1 MRLLHA
7 GNACHRTGL
16 AGAGNRAG
24 SGEDTRASVRQ
35 LLPLHRL
42 SGHYRCDRDH
52 GAGAHGSQA
61 MKVATANPNGLMVLD
76 RPNSYIGKS
85 VPRPNL
91 ERLMQGRGLYVSDME
106 LPRMAHVVFL
116 RSPHAHAKIIAV
128 DATEARRMPDVV
140 AIVTGKEL
148 AAVVTPW
155 VGVLSH
161 LKGLKSAPQ
170 HAIAIDRVCWQ
181 GEAVAAVVATTRA
194 VAEDAAEAVK
204 VEYGKLDAVTDMR
217 TALDPET
224 TVIHPSLG
232 DNLAFERNL
241 DAGAVDAAFAGSDEV
256 VEADFIF
263 GRHTGVTLEPRAV
276 VADWNVAEQRLTIY
290 QGTQAPHMVQSIAA
304 LHLGLEDRQVRV
316 VCKDVGGSFGIKVH
330 IYADEMAVYALSKLL
345 RRPVKFVADRVE
357 SFNTD
362 IHARDHRCKGRI
374 GVKRDGTI
382 MAFEIDDLTGIG
394 PYSMYP
400 RTSAIEANQVVNLV
414 GGPYLTKNY
423 RARARVVLQNKNVM
437 CQYRAVG
444 HPIACSVT
452 EGLVDLAASKI
463 GMDPVEIRRRNLIAD
478 DAYPCASPSGLRF
491 EQLSHHAAMSKLM
504 TMMGYDALRAEQA
517 ALRRKNIH
525 RGVGI
530 ASFIEVTNPS
540 AAFYG
545 VGGARIS
552 SQDGVAV
559 RLDATGSVICQTS
572 ITEQGQG
579 SESLTAQIVGSVLGV
594 SMERVRVILGDTD
607 NTPYGGGTWAS
618 RGAGIGGEAALQ
630 AAKVLRKNILDVAAA
645 ILQSSPAE
653 LDIADNAIVSASD
666 GSSRIDLRELARIV
680 YFRPDTLP
688 PGIQPELMATRHFV
702 PREYPFA
709 FTNGVQA
716 SWIEVDTDTGF
727 VRLLR
732 PWVVEDCGTII
743 NPQLVDE
750 QIRGGVV
757 QGLGAALFEK
767 CIYDERGQLTNANM
781 ADYLVPMSGEM
792 PDIDVGHVVS
802 PTSETELGA
811 RGAGEAGTAGAAA
824 AVTNAVNDA
833 LKPFGTIIT
842 EIPLTPQVILTALG
856 RI

>member
-1 MRLLHA
+1 MTA
-7 GNACHRTGL
+7 ASENP
-16 AGAGNRAG
+16 GA
-24 SGEDTRASVRQ
+24 
-35 LLPLHRL
+35 L
-42 SGHYRCDRDH
+42 S
-52 GAGAHGSQA
+52 
-61 MKVATANPNGLMVLD
+61 VLD

-116 RSPHAHAKIIAV
+116 RSPHAHAKITAIDAGAARSMRGVIAV
-128 DATEARRMPDVV
+128 
-140 AIVTGKEL
+140 VTGREL
-148 AAVVTPW
+148 ASVITPW
-155 VGVLSH
+155 VGVLTH

-181 GEAVAAVVATTRA
+181 GEAVAAVVATSRA
-194 VAEDAAEAVK
+194 IAEDAAEIVA
-204 VEYGKLDAVTDMR
+204 VEYEELEAVTDMR
-217 TALDPET
+217 TALDPGT
-224 TVIHPSLG
+224 PVIHPALG
-232 DNLAFERNL
+232 DNLAFERKL
-241 DAGAVDAAFAGSDEV
+241 DAGAVDSAFASADEV

-276 VADWNVAEQRLTIY
+276 VADWNAAEARLTIY
-290 QGTQAPHMVQSIAA
+290 QGTQAPHMVQNIAA
-304 LHLGLEDRQVRV
+304 LHLGLREMQVRV

-330 IYADEMAVYALSKLL
+330 VYADEMAVYALSKLL
-345 RRPVKFVADRVE
+345 RRPIKFVADRIE

-362 IHARDHRCKGRI
+362 IHARDHCCRGRI

-382 MAFEIDDLTGIG
+382 IAFEIDDLTGIG

-423 RARARVVLQNKNVM
+423 RAQTRVVFQNKNVM
-437 CQYRAVG
+437 CQYRGVG

-452 EGLVDLAASKI
+452 EGLVDLAAQKI
-463 GMDPVEIRRRNLIAD
+463 GMDPVEIRLRNLIPD
-478 DAYPCASPSGLRF
+478 DGCPCASPSGLRF
-491 EQLSHHAAMSKLM
+491 EQLSHHAAMRKLM
-504 TMMGYDALRAEQA
+504 DMMDYGGLRAEQA
-517 ALRRKNIH
+517 ALCRRNIH
-525 RGVGI
+525 RGLGI

-559 RLDATGSVICQTS
+559 RLDAQGSVICQTS

-618 RGAGIGGEAALQ
+618 RGAGIGGEAALR

-645 ILQSSPAE
+645 ILQASAGE
-653 LDIADNAIVSASD
+653 LDIVNNAIVND
-666 GSSRIDLRELARIV
+666 GDGTLRIDLSELARIV

-716 SWIEVDTDTGF
+716 SWLEVDTDTGF
-727 VRLLR
+727 VKLLR
-732 PWVVEDCGTII
+732 HWVVEDCGTII

-802 PTSETELGA
+802 PTLETELGA
-811 RGAGEAGTAGAAA
+811 KGAGEAGTAAAAA
-824 AVTNAVNDA
+824 AVANAVNDA
-833 LKPFGTIIT
+833 LRPFGAIIT

>member
-1 MRLLHA
+1 MTVSST
-7 GNACHRTGL
+7 NP
-16 AGAGNRAG
+16 
-24 SGEDTRASVRQ
+24 EI
-35 LLPLHRL
+35 L
-42 SGHYRCDRDH
+42 SE
-52 GAGAHGSQA
+52 
-61 MKVATANPNGLMVLD
+61 LD
-76 RPNSYIGKS
+76 RPNSYIGKV

-91 ERLMQGRGLYVSDME
+91 ERLMQGRGLYVSDIE
-106 LPRMAHVVFL
+106 LPRMVHVVFL
-116 RSPHAHAKIIAV
+116 RSPHAHAKILGI
-128 DATEARRMPDVV
+128 DAADARRMQGVIAV
-140 AIVTGKEL
+140 VTGEEL
-148 AAVVTPW
+148 AAVITPW

-170 HAIAIDRVCWQ
+170 NAIAIDRVCWQ
-181 GEAVAAVVATTRA
+181 GEAVAAIVATSRA
-194 VAEDAAEAVK
+194 IAEDGAELVR
-204 VEYGKLDAVTDMR
+204 VDYEELEAVTDMR
-217 TALDPET
+217 TALDPQT
-224 TVIHPSLG
+224 PVIHASLG

-241 DAGAVDAAFAGSDEV
+241 DAGAVDAAFADSDEV

-263 GRHTGVTLEPRAV
+263 GRHTGVTLEPRSV
-276 VADWNVAEQRLTIY
+276 VADWNAAEQRLTIY
-290 QGTQAPHMVQSIAA
+290 QGTQAPHMVQNIAA
-304 LHLGLEDRQVRV
+304 LHLRLEEQQVRV

-330 IYADEMAVYALSKLL
+330 IYADEMATYALSKML

-362 IHARDHRCKGRI
+362 IHARDHRCRGRI
-374 GVKRDGTI
+374 GVKRDGSIT
-382 MAFEIDDLTGIG
+382 ALEIDDLTGIG

-414 GGPYLTKNY
+414 GGPYVTKNY
-423 RARARVVLQNKNVM
+423 RARARVVFQNKNVM

-452 EGLVDLAASKI
+452 EGLVDLAAARI

-491 EQLSHHAAMSKLM
+491 ELLSHHAAMNKLM
-504 TMMGYDALRAEQA
+504 KMMDYDALRDEQA
-517 ALRRKNIH
+517 TLRRKNIH
-525 RGVGI
+525 RGIGI

-559 RLDATGSVICQTS
+559 RLDAQGSVICQTS

-630 AAKVLRKNILDVAAA
+630 AAKALRMNILEVAAA

-653 LDIADNAIVSASD
+653 LDLAGDAVVNTGD
-666 GSSRIDLRELARIV
+666 GASRIELRELARIV

-716 SWIEVDTDTGF
+716 SWLEVDTDTGF
-727 VRLLR
+727 VKLLR
-732 PWVVEDCGTII
+732 HWVVEDCGTII

-767 CIYDERGQLTNANM
+767 CVYDERGQLTNANM

-792 PDIDVGHVVS
+792 PDIDVAHVVS
-802 PTSETELGA
+802 PTAETELGA
-811 RGAGEAGTAGAAA
+811 KGAGEAGTAGAAA
-824 AVTNAVNDA
+824 AVANAVNDA
-833 LKPFGTIIT
+833 LRPFGAVIT
-842 EIPLTPQVILTALG
+842 EIPLTPQVVLTALG
-856 RI
+856 KI

>member
-1 MRLLHA
+1 MTVTSTNL
-7 GNACHRTGL
+7 
-16 AGAGNRAG
+16 GA
-24 SGEDTRASVRQ
+24 
-35 LLPLHRL
+35 L
-42 SGHYRCDRDH
+42 S
-52 GAGAHGSQA
+52 
-61 MKVATANPNGLMVLD
+61 VLD
-76 RPNSYIGKS
+76 RPNSYIGKV

-106 LPRMAHVVFL
+106 LPRMAHVVFV
-116 RSPHAHAKIIAV
+116 RSPHAHAKIIGI
-128 DATEARRMPDVV
+128 DAAESRRMRDVIAV
-140 AIVTGKEL
+140 VTGEEL
-148 AAVVTPW
+148 VAVITPW

-161 LKGLKSAPQ
+161 LKGLKSAAQ

-181 GEAVAAVVATTRA
+181 GEAVAAVVATNRA
-194 VAEDAAEAVK
+194 VAEDAAEIVR
-204 VEYGKLDAVTDMR
+204 VEYEELDAVTDMR
-217 TALDPET
+217 TALDPDT
-224 TVIHPSLG
+224 PVIHPSLG

-241 DAGAVDAAFAGSDEV
+241 DAGAVDAAFADSDEV

-276 VADWNVAEQRLTIY
+276 VADWNVAEERLTIY
-290 QGTQAPHMVQSIAA
+290 QGTQAPHMVQNIAA
-304 LHLGLEDRQVRV
+304 LHLGLEDSQVRV
-316 VCKDVGGSFGIKVH
+316 VCKDVGGSFGVKVH

-414 GGPYLTKNY
+414 GGPYVTKNY
-423 RARARVVLQNKNVM
+423 RARARVVFQNKNVM

-463 GMDPVEIRRRNLIAD
+463 GIDPVEIRRRNLIAD

-491 EQLSHHAAMSKLM
+491 EQLSHQAAMDKLVA
-504 TMMGYDALRAEQA
+504 MMGYDTLRAEQA
-517 ALRRKNIH
+517 ALRKKNIY
-525 RGVGI
+525 RGIGI

-630 AAKVLRKNILDVAAA
+630 AAKTLRKNILDVAAA
-645 ILQSSPAE
+645 ILQSSPTE
-653 LDIADNAIVSASD
+653 LDIVNNAIVNAGD
-666 GSSRIDLRELARIV
+666 GSSRIDLKELSRIV

-702 PREYPFA
+702 PRQYPFA

-716 SWIEVDTDTGF
+716 SWLEVDVDTGF
-727 VRLLR
+727 VKLLR
-732 PWVVEDCGTII
+732 HWVVEDCGTII

-802 PTSETELGA
+802 PTSESELGA
-811 RGAGEAGTAGAAA
+811 KGAGEAGTAGAAA
-824 AVTNAVNDA
+824 AVGNAVNDA
-833 LKPFGTIIT
+833 LKPFGAIIT
-842 EIPLTPQVILTALG
+842 EIPLTPKVILTALG

>member
-1 MRLLHA
+1 M
-7 GNACHRTGL
+7 
-16 AGAGNRAG
+16 
-24 SGEDTRASVRQ
+24 
-35 LLPLHRL
+35 
-42 SGHYRCDRDH
+42 
-52 GAGAHGSQA
+52 
-61 MKVATANPNGLMVLD
+61 TAAREKPEVPSVLD
-76 RPNSYIGKS
+76 RPNSYIGKT

-91 ERLMQGRGLYVSDME
+91 DRLMQGRGQYVSDLE
-106 LPRMAHVVFL
+106 LPRMAHVVFV
-116 RSPHAHAKIIAV
+116 RSPHAHAKIAGIDTAV
-128 DATEARRMPDVV
+128 ANQMPGVV
-140 AIVTGKEL
+140 AVVTGPEL
-148 AAVVTPW
+148 AAVITPW

-170 HAIAIDRVCWQ
+170 QAIAVDRACWQ
-181 GEAVAAVVATTRA
+181 GEAVAAVVATSRA
-194 VAEDAAEAVK
+194 LAEDAAEAVL
-204 VEYGKLDAVTDMR
+204 VEYEELEAVTDMR
-217 TALDPET
+217 TALNPQT
-224 TVIHPSLG
+224 PVIHAVLG
-232 DNLAFERNL
+232 DNLAFERIH
-241 DAGAVDAAFAGSDEV
+241 DAGTVDQAFADADEV
-256 VEADFIF
+256 VETSFIF

-276 VADWNVAEQRLTIY
+276 VADWNSAEERLTIY
-290 QGTQAPHMVQSIAA
+290 QGSQAPHMVQNIAA
-304 LHLGLEDRQVRV
+304 LHLGLEERQVRV

-330 IYADEMAVYALSKLL
+330 IYADEMATYALSKLL
-345 RRPVKFVADRVE
+345 RRPIKFVADRVE

-362 IHARDHRCKGRI
+362 IHARDHHCKGKI

-382 MAFEIDDLTGIG
+382 TAFEIDDLTGIG

-414 GGPYLTKNY
+414 GGPYVTMNY
-423 RARARVVLQNKNVM
+423 RARARVVFQNKNVM

-452 EGLVDLAASKI
+452 EGLVDLAAMKI

-491 EQLSHHAAMSKLM
+491 EKLSHHASLAKLLE
-504 TMMGYDALRAEQA
+504 MMDYDRLRAEQA
-517 ALRRKNIH
+517 ELRKRNIH
-525 RGVGI
+525 RGIGI

-545 VGGARIS
+545 VGGAKIS

-559 RLDATGSVICQTS
+559 RLDAQGSVICQTS

-594 SMERVRVILGDTD
+594 PMERVRVILGDTD

-630 AAKVLRKNILDVAAA
+630 ATTILRKNILDVAAA
-645 ILQSSPAE
+645 ILQSTPAE
-653 LDIADNAIVSASD
+653 LDIADGAVVNSSD
-666 GSSRIDLRELARIV
+666 GTSRIELSELARIV

-688 PGIQPELMATRHFV
+688 PGIQPELMATRHYV

-716 SWIEVDTDTGF
+716 SWLEVDTDTGF
-727 VRLLR
+727 VKLLKH
-732 PWVVEDCGTII
+732 WVVEDCGTII

-802 PTSETELGA
+802 PTAESELGA
-811 RGAGEAGTAGAAA
+811 KGAGEAGTAGAAA
-824 AVTNAVNDA
+824 AVANAVNDA
-833 LKPFGTIIT
+833 LRPFGITIT
-842 EIPLTPQVILTALG
+842 EIPLTPQLILSALG

>member
-1 MRLLHA
+1 V
-7 GNACHRTGL
+7 T
-16 AGAGNRAG
+16 AG
-24 SGEDTRASVRQ
+24 STNRET
-35 LLPLHRL
+35 L
-42 SGHYRCDRDH
+42 S
-52 GAGAHGSQA
+52 
-61 MKVATANPNGLMVLD
+61 LLD
-76 RPNSYIGKS
+76 RPNSYIGKT

-91 ERLMQGRGLYVSDME
+91 DRLMQGRGLYVSDME

-116 RSPHAHAKIIAV
+116 RSPHAHAKIVGIDASTAKNLPGVIAV
-128 DATEARRMPDVV
+128 
-140 AIVTGKEL
+140 VTGKEL
-148 AAVVTPW
+148 AAVITPW

-170 HAIAIDRVCWQ
+170 SAIAIDRVCWQ
-181 GEAVAAVVATTRA
+181 GEAVAAVVATSRA
-194 VAEDAAEAVK
+194 TAEDAAEHVL
-204 VEYGKLDAVTDMR
+204 VEYQELDAVTDMR
-217 TALDPET
+217 TALDPST
-224 TVIHPSLG
+224 LVIHPALG
-232 DNLAFERNL
+232 DNLAFERHL
-241 DAGAVDAAFAGSDEV
+241 DAGGVDQAFADSDEV
-256 VEADFIF
+256 VEADFVF
-263 GRHTGVTLEPRAV
+263 ARHTGVTLEPRSV
-276 VADWNVAEQRLTIY
+276 VADWNAAEARLTIY
-290 QGTQAPHMVQSIAA
+290 QGTQAPHMVQNIAA
-304 LHLGLEDRQVRV
+304 LHLGLQERQVRV

-330 IYADEMAVYALSKLL
+330 IYADEMATYALSKML
-345 RRPVKFVADRVE
+345 RRPIKFVADRVE

-362 IHARDHRCKGRI
+362 IHARDHRCRGKI
-374 GVKRDGTI
+374 GVRRDGIIT
-382 MAFEIDDLTGIG
+382 AFEIDDLTGIG

-414 GGPYLTKNY
+414 GGPYATKNY
-423 RARARVVLQNKNVM
+423 RARARVVFQNKNVM

-452 EGLVDLAASKI
+452 ESLVDLAAMKI
-463 GMDPVEIRRRNLIAD
+463 AMDPAEIRRRNLIAD
-478 DAYPCASPSGLRF
+478 DGYPCASPSGLRF
-491 EQLSHHAAMSKLM
+491 EKLSHHASLDKLLG
-504 TMMGYDALRAEQA
+504 MMDYVGLRAEQME
-517 ALRRKNIH
+517 LRKKKIH
-525 RGVGI
+525 RGIGI

-545 VGGARIS
+545 VGGAKIS

-559 RLDATGSVICQTS
+559 RLDAQGSVICQTS

-594 SMERVRVILGDTD
+594 SMDRVRVILGDTD

-630 AAKVLRKNILDVAAA
+630 ATKVLRRNILNVAAA
-645 ILQSSPAE
+645 ILQSTAAE
-653 LDIADNAIVSASD
+653 LDIVDNSVVNADD
-666 GSSRIDLRELARIV
+666 GAPRIELQELARIV

-688 PGIQPELMATRHFV
+688 PGVQPELMATRHFV
-702 PREYPFA
+702 PRGYPFA

-716 SWIEVDTDTGF
+716 SWLEVDTETGF
-727 VRLLR
+727 IRLLR
-732 PWVVEDCGTII
+732 HWVVEDCGTII

-802 PTSETELGA
+802 PTAESELGA
-811 RGAGEAGTAGAAA
+811 KGAGEAGTAGAAA

-833 LKPFGTIIT
+833 LKPFGTIVT

>member
-1 MRLLHA
+1 MSLIEPMQDA
-7 GNACHRTGL
+7 
-16 AGAGNRAG
+16 
-24 SGEDTRASVRQ
+24 
-35 LLPLHRL
+35 L
-42 SGHYRCDRDH
+42 S
-52 GAGAHGSQA
+52 A
-61 MKVATANPNGLMVLD
+61 LD
-76 RPNSYIGKS
+76 RPNSYIGKT

-91 ERLMQGRGLYVSDME
+91 DRLLQGRGQYVSDLE
-106 LPRMAHVVFL
+106 LPRMAHVAFL
-116 RSPHAHAKIIAV
+116 RSPYAHAAIVAINV
-128 DATEARRMPDVV
+128 DAAKRMPGVINV
-140 AIVTGKEL
+140 VTGREL
-148 AAVVTPW
+148 GAVITPW
-155 VGVLSH
+155 IGVLSH

-170 HAIAIDRVCWQ
+170 SAIAIDRVCWQ

-194 VAEDAAEAVK
+194 AAEDALEQIVVDYK
-204 VEYGKLDAVTDMR
+204 ELDAVTDMS
-217 TALDPET
+217 TALNASTP
-224 TVIHPSLG
+224 VIHPSLG
-232 DNLAFERNL
+232 DNLAFERSHHAGDVDRAFSES
-241 DAGAVDAAFAGSDEV
+241 DAV
-256 VEADFIF
+256 VEADFVF

-276 VADWNVAEQRLTIY
+276 VADWNAAEARLTIY
-290 QGTQAPHMVQSIAA
+290 QGTQAPHMVQNIAA
-304 LHLGLEDRQVRV
+304 LHLGLKDAQVRV

-330 IYADEMAVYALSKLL
+330 IYADEMATYALSMLL
-345 RRPVKFVADRVE
+345 RRPIKFVADRVE

-382 MAFEIDDLTGIG
+382 AAFEIDDLTGIG

-414 GGPYLTKNY
+414 GGAYVTPNY
-423 RARARVVLQNKNVM
+423 RARTRVVFQNKNVM

-452 EGLVDLAASKI
+452 EGLVDLAAARI

-478 DAYPCASPSGLRF
+478 DAYPCVSPSGMRF
-491 EQLSHHAAMSKLM
+491 EQLSHHASLEKLLR
-504 TMMGYDALRAEQA
+504 MMNYDALRAEQVD
-517 ALRRKNIH
+517 LRARDVH
-525 RGVGI
+525 RGIGI

-559 RLDATGSVICQTS
+559 RLDAQGSVICQTS

-579 SESLTAQIVGSVLGV
+579 SESLTAQVVGSVLGV

-630 AAKVLRKNILDVAAA
+630 AAKVLRRNILDVAAA
-645 ILQSSPAE
+645 ILQSAPSE
-653 LDIADNAIVSASD
+653 LDIVSDRIVNVSD
-666 GSSRIDLRELARIV
+666 GAPRIELNELARIV

-702 PREYPFA
+702 PRQYPFA

-716 SWIEVDTDTGF
+716 SWLEVDTDTGF
-727 VRLLR
+727 VRLLKH
-732 PWVVEDCGTII
+732 WVVEDCGTII

-802 PTSETELGA
+802 PMLESELGA
-811 RGAGEAGTAGAAA
+811 KGAGEAGTAGAAA
-824 AVTNAVNDA
+824 AVANAVNDA
-833 LKPFGTIIT
+833 LRPFKATIT

>member
-1 MRLLHA
+1 M
-7 GNACHRTGL
+7 TVMPVKT
-16 AGAGNRAG
+16 
-24 SGEDTRASVRQ
+24 E
-35 LLPLHRL
+35 PLSL
-42 SGHYRCDRDH
+42 
-52 GAGAHGSQA
+52 
-61 MKVATANPNGLMVLD
+61 LD
-76 RPNSYIGKS
+76 RPNSYIGKA

-91 ERLMQGRGLYVSDME
+91 DRLMQGRGLYVSDLE

-116 RSPHAHAKIIAV
+116 RSPHAHAKIAAIDVAAAKRMPGVIAV
-128 DATEARRMPDVV
+128 
-140 AIVTGKEL
+140 VTGKDL
-148 AAVVTPW
+148 ASVITPW

-161 LKGLKSAPQ
+161 MKGLKSAPQ

-181 GEAVAAVVATTRA
+181 GEAVVAVVATGRA
-194 VAEDAAEAVK
+194 LAEDAAEAVQ
-204 VEYGKLDAVTDMR
+204 VVYEELEATTDMR
-217 TALDPET
+217 TALDSQTPI
-224 TVIHPSLG
+224 IHPMLG
-232 DNLAFERNL
+232 DNLAFERVF
-241 DAGAVDAAFAGSDEV
+241 DAGHVDQAFAASDEV
-256 VEADFIF
+256 VDAEFLF

-276 VADWNVAEQRLTIY
+276 VADWNAAEAKLTIY
-290 QGTQAPHMVQSIAA
+290 QGTQAPHMVQNIAA
-304 LHLGLEDRQVRV
+304 LHLGLQESQVRV

-330 IYADEMAVYALSKLL
+330 IYADEMATYALSKQL
-345 RRPVKFVADRVE
+345 RRPIKFVADRVE

-362 IHARDHRCKGRI
+362 IHARDHLCKGRI
-374 GVKRDGTI
+374 GVNRDGRIT
-382 MAFEIDDLTGIG
+382 AFEIDDLTGIG

-414 GGPYLTKNY
+414 GGPYVTANY
-423 RARARVVLQNKNVM
+423 RARARVVFQNKNVT

-452 EGLVDLAASKI
+452 EELVDLAAARI

-478 DAYPCASPSGLRF
+478 DAYPCSSPSGLKF
-491 EQLSHHAAMSKLM
+491 EKLSHHASLDKLLS
-504 TMMGYDALRAEQA
+504 MMNYGALRAEQA
-517 ALRRKNIH
+517 ELRCNNVH
-525 RGVGI
+525 RGIGI

-545 VGGARIS
+545 VGGAKIS

-559 RLDATGSVICQTS
+559 RLDAQGAVICHTS

-579 SESLTAQIVGSVLGV
+579 SESITAQIVASMLGV
-594 SMERVRVILGDTD
+594 SMERVRVVLGDTD

-630 AAKVLRKNILDVAAA
+630 AAKILRKNILDVAAA
-645 ILQSSPAE
+645 ILQSTPAE
-653 LDIADNAIVSASD
+653 LDLADNAVVNAGD
-666 GSSRIDLRELARIV
+666 GAPRIELKELARIV

-688 PGIQPELMATRHFV
+688 PGIQPELMATRHYV

-716 SWIEVDTDTGF
+716 SWLEVDTGTGF
-727 VRLLR
+727 IRLLKH
-732 PWVVEDCGTII
+732 WVVEDCGTII

-802 PTSETELGA
+802 PTLESELGA
-811 RGAGEAGTAGAAA
+811 KGAGEAGTAGAAA
-824 AVTNAVNDA
+824 AVANAVNDA
-833 LKPFGTIIT
+833 LRPFATIVT

>member
-1 MRLLHA
+1 MTA
-7 GNACHRTGL
+7 I
-16 AGAGNRAG
+16 
-24 SGEDTRASVRQ
+24 S
-35 LLPLHRL
+35 
-42 SGHYRCDRDH
+42 
-52 GAGAHGSQA
+52 
-61 MKVATANPNGLMVLD
+61 ANPDGLSVLD
-76 RPNSYIGKS
+76 RPNSYIGKT

-91 ERLMQGRGLYVSDME
+91 ERLMQGRGLYVSDIV

-116 RSPHAHAKIIAV
+116 RSPHAHAKIGAIDADAARRVAGVIAV
-128 DATEARRMPDVV
+128 
-140 AIVTGKEL
+140 VTGKEL
-148 AAVVTPW
+148 SAVITPW

-161 LKGLKSAPQ
+161 MKGLKSAPQ
-170 HAIAIDRVCWQ
+170 HAIAIDHACWQ
-181 GEAVAAVVATTRA
+181 GEAVAAIVATSRA
-194 VAEDAAEAVK
+194 IAEDAAETISVAY
-204 VEYGKLDAVTDMR
+204 EELEAVTDMR
-217 TALDPET
+217 TALDPAT
-224 TVIHPSLG
+224 PVIHASLG
-232 DNLAFERNL
+232 DNLAFERHL
-241 DAGAVDAAFAGSDEV
+241 DAGNVDEAFASSDEV
-256 VEADFIF
+256 VEAEFIF

-276 VADWNVAEQRLTIY
+276 VADWNAAEARLTIY
-290 QGTQAPHMVQSIAA
+290 QGTQAPHMVQNIAA
-304 LHLGLEDRQVRV
+304 LHLGLEERQVRV

-330 IYADEMAVYALSKLL
+330 VYADEMATYALSKLL
-345 RRPVKFVADRVE
+345 RRPIKYVADRVE

-374 GVKRDGTI
+374 GVKRDGTVL
-382 MAFEIDDLTGIG
+382 AFEIDDLTGIG

-414 GGPYLTKNY
+414 GGPYTTKNY
-423 RARARVVLQNKNVM
+423 RARTRVVFQNKNVM
-437 CQYRAVG
+437 CQYRGVG
-444 HPIACSVT
+444 HPVACSVT
-452 EGLVDLAASKI
+452 EGLVDLAAMRI
-463 GMDPVEIRRRNLIAD
+463 GMDPVEIRRRNLVPD
-478 DAYPCASPSGLRF
+478 DGYPCSSPSGLKF
-491 EQLSHHAAMSKLM
+491 ELLSHHAAMNKLM
-504 TMMGYDALRAEQA
+504 AMMDYDALRAEQA

-525 RGVGI
+525 RGIGI
-530 ASFIEVTNPS
+530 ASFIEITNPS

-559 RLDATGSVICQTS
+559 RLDASGSVICQTS

-630 AAKVLRKNILDVAAA
+630 AAKVLRRNVLEVAAA
-645 ILQSSPAE
+645 ILQSSPAD
-653 LDIADNAIVSASD
+653 LDIVNDMIVSAGD
-666 GSSRIDLRELARIV
+666 GSQRMELKELARIV

-688 PGIQPELMATRHFV
+688 PGVQPELMATRHFV
-702 PREYPFA
+702 PRDYPFA

-716 SWIEVDTDTGF
+716 CWLEVDTDTGF

-732 PWVVEDCGTII
+732 HWVVEDCGTII

-767 CIYDERGQLTNANM
+767 CIYNEFGQLTNANM

-792 PDIDVGHVVS
+792 PDIDIGHVVS

-811 RGAGEAGTAGAAA
+811 KGAGEAGTAGAAA
-824 AVTNAVNDA
+824 AVANAVNDA
-833 LKPFGTIIT
+833 LQPFGAIIT
-842 EIPLTPQVILTALG
+842 EIPLTPQLILSAMG

>member
-1 MRLLHA
+1 M
-7 GNACHRTGL
+7 TGT
-16 AGAGNRAG
+16 N
-24 SGEDTRASVRQ
+24 E
-35 LLPLHRL
+35 
-42 SGHYRCDRDH
+42 
-52 GAGAHGSQA
+52 
-61 MKVATANPNGLMVLD
+61 KPNGLSVLD
-76 RPNSYIGKS
+76 RPNSYIGKT

-91 ERLMQGRGLYVSDME
+91 DRLMQGRGSYVSDLV
-106 LPRMAHVVFL
+106 LPRMAHVVYL
-116 RSPHAHAKIIAV
+116 RSPHAHAKINRIDASAAKRMPGIIAV
-128 DATEARRMPDVV
+128 
-140 AIVTGKEL
+140 VTGEEL
-148 AAVVTPW
+148 ADVITPW

-170 HAIAIDRVCWQ
+170 RAIAIDHVCWQ
-181 GEAVAAVVATTRA
+181 GEAVAAIVATSRA
-194 VAEDAAEAVK
+194 AAEDAAEAIV
-204 VEYGKLDAVTDMR
+204 VDYEELEPVVDMR
-217 TALDPET
+217 TALDPQT
-224 TVIHPSLG
+224 PVIHAALG
-232 DNLAFERNL
+232 DNLAFERHL
-241 DAGAVDAAFAGSDEV
+241 DAGEVDKAFAESDAV
-256 VEADFIF
+256 VEADFVF
-263 GRHTGVTLEPRAV
+263 GRHTGVTLEPRATL
-276 VADWNVAEQRLTIY
+276 ADWNPAEARLTIY
-290 QGTQAPHMVQSIAA
+290 QGTQAPHMVQNIAA
-304 LHLGLEDRQVRV
+304 LHLGIPDSQVRV

-330 IYADEMAVYALSKLL
+330 VYADEMATYALAKLL
-345 RRPVKFVADRVE
+345 RRPIKFVADRFE

-382 MAFEIDDLTGIG
+382 TAFEIDDLTGIG

-414 GGPYLTKNY
+414 GGQYTSKNY
-423 RARARVVLQNKNVM
+423 RARARVVFQNKNVM

-444 HPIACSVT
+444 HPVACSIT
-452 EGLVDLAASKI
+452 EGLVDLAAMKI

-491 EQLSHHAAMSKLM
+491 ELLSHHASLDKLLAMM
-504 TMMGYDALRAEQA
+504 DYDALRAEQA
-517 ALRRKNIH
+517 ALRKKNIH
-525 RGVGI
+525 RGIGL
-530 ASFIEVTNPS
+530 ATFIEVTNPS

-559 RLDATGSVICQTS
+559 RLDASGSVICQTS

-594 SMERVRVILGDTD
+594 PMERVRVILGDTD

-630 AAKVLRKNILDVAAA
+630 AAKILRGNILDVAAA
-645 ILQSSPAE
+645 ILQASSAE
-653 LDIADNAIVSASD
+653 LDIVDGNIVNASD
-666 GSSRIDLRELARIV
+666 GAARIALNELARIV

-702 PREYPFA
+702 PRQYPFA

-716 SWIEVDTDTGF
+716 SWLEVDTDTGF
-727 VRLLR
+727 VKLLKH
-732 PWVVEDCGTII
+732 WVVEDCGTII

-792 PDIDVGHVVS
+792 PDIDVGHAWCRRPSSRNWAPRVR
-802 PTSETELGA
+802 A
-811 RGAGEAGTAGAAA
+811 
-824 AVTNAVNDA
+824 
-833 LKPFGTIIT
+833 KPA
-842 EIPLTPQVILTALG
+842 PPAPP
-856 RI
+856 RRCPMRSMMR

>member
-1 MRLLHA
+1 MTVIRP
-7 GNACHRTGL
+7 N
-16 AGAGNRAG
+16 
-24 SGEDTRASVRQ
+24 SE
-35 LLPLHRL
+35 RL
-42 SGHYRCDRDH
+42 S
-52 GAGAHGSQA
+52 
-61 MKVATANPNGLMVLD
+61 VLD
-76 RPNSYIGKS
+76 RPNSYIGKT

-91 ERLMQGRGLYVSDME
+91 DRLMQGRGLYVSDME

-116 RSPHAHAKIIAV
+116 RSPHAHAKIASI
-128 DATEARRMPDVV
+128 DANAARQMPGVV
-140 AIVTGKEL
+140 AIVSGQEL
-148 AAVVTPW
+148 AAVITPW

-181 GEAVAAVVATTRA
+181 GEAVAAVVATSRA
-194 VAEDAAEAVK
+194 LAEDAAEAVF
-204 VEYGKLDAVTDMR
+204 VEYGELDAVTDMR
-217 TALDPET
+217 TALDPQT
-224 TVIHPSLG
+224 PIIHSSLG
-232 DNLAFERNL
+232 DNLAFERTHN
-241 DAGAVDAAFAGSDEV
+241 AGNVDQAFADSDEI
-256 VEADFIF
+256 VETEFIF

-276 VADWNVAEQRLTIY
+276 VADWNPAEARLTIY
-290 QGTQAPHMVQSIAA
+290 QGTQAPHMVQNIAA
-304 LHLGLEDRQVRV
+304 LHLGLAEQQVRV

-330 IYADEMAVYALSKLL
+330 IYADEMATYALSKLL
-345 RRPVKFVADRVE
+345 RRPIKFVADRVE

-374 GVKRDGTI
+374 GVKRDGSIT
-382 MAFEIDDLTGIG
+382 AFEIDDLTGIG

-414 GGPYLTKNY
+414 GGPYVSGNY
-423 RARARVVLQNKNVM
+423 RARARVVFQNKNVM

-452 EGLVDLAASKI
+452 EGLVDLAAMRI

-478 DAYPCASPSGLRF
+478 DAYPCTSPSGLRF
-491 EQLSHHAAMSKLM
+491 EQLSHHASLNKLLG
-504 TMMGYDALRAEQA
+504 MMDYQGLRAQQA
-517 ALRRKNIH
+517 ALRENGIH
-525 RGVGI
+525 RGIGI

-545 VGGARIS
+545 VGGAKIS

-559 RLDATGSVICQTS
+559 RLDAQGSVICQTS

-579 SESLTAQIVGSVLGV
+579 SESLNAQIVGSVLGV

-630 AAKVLRKNILDVAAA
+630 ATKVLRKNILDVAAA
-645 ILQSSPAE
+645 ILQSTAAE
-653 LDIADNAIVSASD
+653 LDIANDAVVNASD
-666 GSSRIDLRELARIV
+666 RAPRIGLNELARIV

-688 PGIQPELMATRHFV
+688 PDLQPELMATRHFV

-716 SWIEVDTDTGF
+716 SWLEVDIETGF
-727 VRLLR
+727 IKLLKH
-732 PWVVEDCGTII
+732 WVVEDCGTII

-767 CIYDERGQLTNANM
+767 CIYDKRGQLTNANM

-802 PTSETELGA
+802 PTLESELGA
-811 RGAGEAGTAGAAA
+811 KGAGEAGTAGSAA
-824 AVTNAVNDA
+824 AVANAVNDA
-833 LKPFGTIIT
+833 LAPFGTIVT